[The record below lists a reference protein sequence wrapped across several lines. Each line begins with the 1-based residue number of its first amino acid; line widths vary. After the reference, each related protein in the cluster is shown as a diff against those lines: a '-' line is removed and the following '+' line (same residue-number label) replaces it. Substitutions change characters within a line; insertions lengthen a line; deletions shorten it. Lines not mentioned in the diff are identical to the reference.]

1 MRRAGAALP
10 GWCGAGGETSAMV
23 LALLVAVGALLLG
36 LATGG
41 RWPAWSRLGLRG
53 LRWLLAALALQLAS
67 AFAPGLPGAVRSGLL
82 AGSFLVALAAV
93 LANRRVP
100 GAGLVGL
107 GLAANGLVVAL
118 NAGMPVSLDAARRA
132 GLDLSAAALAADP
145 RHAVLDAGTR
155 LPWLADVVPFPVPVL
170 PEVVSVGDVLAAA
183 GLGLA
188 VLTAARAARPLR
200 RTATPARSAARSTDQ
215 AEARSTTRASAST
228 TRGS

>member
-10 GWCGAGGETSAMV
+10 GWCGTGGETSAMV

-53 LRWLLAALALQLAS
+53 VRWLLAALVLQLAS
-67 AFAPGLPGAVRSGLL
+67 AFAPGLPDAARPALL
-82 AGSFLVALAAV
+82 AGSFLLALVAV

-100 GAGLVGL
+100 GAALLGLGLVG
-107 GLAANGLVVAL
+107 NGLVIAL

-132 GLDLSAAALAADP
+132 GLDLDAAALAADP
-145 RHAVLDAGTR
+145 RHAVLGAGTR
-155 LPWLADVVPFPVPVL
+155 LPWLADVLPFPVPLL
-170 PEVVSVGDVLAAA
+170 PEVVSVGDVLVAA

-188 VLTAARAARPLR
+188 VLTAVRAGRPLR
-200 RTATPARSAARSTDQ
+200 RPDAPRAAQPA
-215 AEARSTTRASAST
+215 ARSTTRASAST

>member
-1 MRRAGAALP
+1 
-10 GWCGAGGETSAMV
+10 MV
-23 LALLVAVGALLLG
+23 LALLVAVCALLLG

-41 RWPAWSRLGLRG
+41 RWPAWSRLGLHG
-53 LRWLLAALALQLAS
+53 VRWLLAALALQLAS
-67 AFAPGLPGAVRSGLL
+67 AFVPGLPGAARPALL
-82 AGSFLVALAAV
+82 AGSFLLALVAV

-107 GLAANGLVVAL
+107 GLAANGLVIAL
-118 NAGMPVSLDAARRA
+118 NAGMPVSLAAARRA

-155 LPWLADVVPFPVPVL
+155 LPWLADVLPFPVPVL
-170 PEVVSVGDVLAAA
+170 PEVVSAGDVLVAA

-188 VLTAARAARPLR
+188 VLTAVRAGRPLR
-200 RTATPARSAARSTDQ
+200 RPDARSAQPA
-215 AEARSTTRASAST
+215 ARSTTRASAST